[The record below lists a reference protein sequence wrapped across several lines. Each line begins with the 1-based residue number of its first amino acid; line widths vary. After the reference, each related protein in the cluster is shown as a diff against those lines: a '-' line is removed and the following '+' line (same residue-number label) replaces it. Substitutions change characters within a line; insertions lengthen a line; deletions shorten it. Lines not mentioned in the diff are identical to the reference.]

1 MFGFYVGFGQ
11 FGFLFLGILCKRLWG
26 ICVQDPIKSL
36 HFSNSNPVCHAF
48 DSEAKDGHDL
58 LIGLSSGDSK
68 NFFAY
73 SLRGFLKMRLFVT
86 CLLCLLL

>member
-1 MFGFYVGFGQ
+1 MFE
-11 FGFLFLGILCKRLWG
+11 LGGLCNLGKFR
-26 ICVQDPIKSL
+26 VKDPIKML

-68 NFFAY
+68 SFFA
-73 SLRGFLKMRLFVT
+73 V
-86 CLLCLLL
+86 LCVI